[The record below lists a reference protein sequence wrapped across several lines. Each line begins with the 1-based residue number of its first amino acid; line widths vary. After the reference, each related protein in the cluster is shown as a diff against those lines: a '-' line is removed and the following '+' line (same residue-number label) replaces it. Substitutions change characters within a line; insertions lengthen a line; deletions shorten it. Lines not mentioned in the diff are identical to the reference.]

1 MELPRIP
8 FNRKTNR
15 RYNYQPVYY
24 DPLKEDLDQRVRK
37 AKGETGGSDNYAE
50 NIRQGFRAQQNQYGN
65 RYNQELK
72 KSKIRTFVLV
82 IVFAVLVYQLLQ
94 SDLIL
99 RIFEAFAH
107 G

>member
-37 AKGETGGSDNYAE
+37 AKGESGNPEDYAE

-72 KSKIRTFVLV
+72 KSKIRTILLV
-82 IVFAVLVYQLLQ
+82 MVFSVLVYQILQ

-99 RIFEAFAH
+99 RIFEAFAN